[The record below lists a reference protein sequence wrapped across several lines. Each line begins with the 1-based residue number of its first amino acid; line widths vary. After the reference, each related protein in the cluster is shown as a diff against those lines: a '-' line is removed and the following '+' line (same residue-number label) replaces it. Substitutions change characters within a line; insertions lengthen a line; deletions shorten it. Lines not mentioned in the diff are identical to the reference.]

1 MSTLVR
7 PLPSPSP
14 SGNQTQWRCGA
25 SIKGI
30 DWPSSSTDTVT
41 PAPTGQSRL
50 VVPKPFILP
59 NSLSKRP
66 RNAYSNTDLEWSS
79 VPMTRAQWC
88 WMLMNNTL
96 ILALPWANEVL
107 LMHPIPIMTQNIIWH
122 TWPRFSNSET
132 NMNVM
137 PCYNL
142 IGCTGNINVS
152 TNLKAATAETITV
165 QAPAPTIVRALAS
178 ARPHLAS
185 QKNTSCL
192 RNIMVNTHSVICVNS
207 STSSV
212 HQCLIYAHQV
222 MCPTTGQYVTEIPLM
237 VPLVPAQP
245 CKWSGILGGMKKLSQ
260 NIVWYPMINCR
271 CFKSPWFSHLETY
284 SSEPGSS
291 DLATLKLILQSQAA
305 VFTSCAYAD
314 TPTNHITLMT
324 LLFRLR
330 CS

>member
-7 PLPSPSP
+7 PPPSPSP
-14 SGNQTQWRCGA
+14 SGNQTKWRCGA

-79 VPMTRAQWC
+79 VPMTRTQWC

-96 ILALPWANEVL
+96 ILALPLANEVL

-152 TNLKAATAETITV
+152 TNLKAATAETITM

-192 RNIMVNTHSVICVNS
+192 RHIMVNTHSVICVNS

-212 HQCLIYAHQV
+212 HECLNYAHQV
-222 MCPTTGQYVTEIPLM
+222 MRPTTGQYVTEIPLM

-245 CKWSGILGGMKKLSQ
+245 CKVVGNSGRNEKIVSKYCLIPNDKLSMFQ
-260 NIVWYPMINCR
+260 IPMI
-271 CFKSPWFSHLETY
+271 
-284 SSEPGSS
+284 
-291 DLATLKLILQSQAA
+291 
-305 VFTSCAYAD
+305 
-314 TPTNHITLMT
+314 
-324 LLFRLR
+324 
-330 CS
+330 